1 MSDRNLDLA
10 QKIIDLALSLGADSA
25 DAVVGESA
33 SLNVS
38 CRLGQLEDTERSESR
53 DLGLRAIIGQQQA
66 FVSGTAVDAEALQR
80 LAERAVEM
88 AKATPADRYC
98 GLAPADRLA
107 KDFPA
112 LDLADDHEPS
122 AAELQTMAQETED
135 TARAMAGITNS
146 EGAGAAWGRGTTA
159 LVTSHGFAGSYSSTS
174 FSLSCSVVA
183 GTGDNMERDYAS
195 HSARHLEDLDTPETI
210 GMLTG
215 ERTVAR
221 LNPRKLESM
230 KMPIVYDTR
239 VSASL
244 LGHLSAAISGSAIA
258 RGTSFLRDA
267 MDTQIMTAGLSVID
281 EPHRARGLR
290 SAAFDGEGLS
300 PETLN
305 LVQDGVLQS
314 WLLDTTTARQLELES
329 NARAA
334 RGVGGPPSPSATNLY
349 LAAGTQ
355 AVASILRDVGEGF
368 FVTELIG
375 MGVNG
380 ATGDYSRGASGFRIE
395 NGELTYAVSEVT
407 IAGNLKDMF
416 RHMTPAD
423 DLSFRRGVNAPTV
436 LVEGMTLAG
445 L

>member
-1 MSDRNLDLA
+1 
-10 QKIIDLALSLGADSA
+10 
-25 DAVVGESA
+25 
-33 SLNVS
+33 
-38 CRLGQLEDTERSESR
+38 
-53 DLGLRAIIGQQQA
+53 
-66 FVSGTAVDAEALQR
+66 
-80 LAERAVEM
+80 
-88 AKATPADRYC
+88 
-98 GLAPADRLA
+98 
-107 KDFPA
+107 
-112 LDLADDHEPS
+112 
-122 AAELQTMAQETED
+122 
-135 TARAMAGITNS
+135 
-146 EGAGAAWGRGTTA
+146 RGTTA

-183 GTGDNMERDYAS
+183 GTGENMERDYAS
-195 HSARHLEDLDTPETI
+195 HSARHFEDLDTPETI
-210 GMLTG
+210 GTRTG
-215 ERTVAR
+215 ERTLAR

-230 KMPIVYDTR
+230 KMPVVYDTR

-267 MDTQIMTAGLSVID
+267 MGTQIMSAGLNVID
-281 EPHRARGLR
+281 EPHRLRGLR

-314 WLLDTTTARQLELES
+314 WLLDSTTARQLELES

-355 AVASILRDVGEGF
+355 DVASILGDVGEGF

-395 NGELTYAVSEVT
+395 NGELTYPVSEVT

-416 RHMTPAD
+416 GNMTPAD
-423 DLSFRRGVNAPTV
+423 DLTFRRGVNAPTV

>member
-10 QKIIDLALSLGADSA
+10 QKIIDLAMSLGADSA

-53 DLGLRAIIGQQQA
+53 ELGLRAIIGQQQA

-98 GLAPADRLA
+98 GLAPAERLA
-107 KDFPA
+107 SKLPS

-146 EGAGAAWGRGTTA
+146 EGAGAVWGRGTTA

-183 GTGDNMERDYAS
+183 GTGENMERDYAS
-195 HSARHLEDLDTPETI
+195 HSARHFEDLDTPETI
-210 GMLTG
+210 GTRTG
-215 ERTVAR
+215 ERTLAR

-230 KMPIVYDTR
+230 KMPVVYDTR

-267 MDTQIMTAGLSVID
+267 MGTQIMSAGLNVID
-281 EPHRARGLR
+281 EPHRPRGLR

-314 WLLDTTTARQLELES
+314 WLLDSTTARQLELES

-355 AVASILRDVGEGF
+355 DVAGILGDVGEGF

-395 NGELTYAVSEVT
+395 NGELTYPVSEVT

-416 RHMTPAD
+416 GNMTPAD
-423 DLSFRRGVNAPTV
+423 DLTFRRGVNAPTV

>member
-10 QKIIDLALSLGADSA
+10 QKIIDMTLAMGADSA
-25 DAVVGESA
+25 DALVGESA
-33 SLNVS
+33 SLSVS
-38 CRLGQLEDTERSESR
+38 CRLGVLEDTERSESR

-66 FVSGTAVDAEALQR
+66 FVSGTAVDADALQR

-88 AKATPADRYC
+88 AKTTPADRYC
-98 GLAPADRLA
+98 GLAPADQLA
-107 KDFPA
+107 TQLPA
-112 LDLADDHEPS
+112 LDLADTHEPS
-122 AAELQTMAQETED
+122 AADLQRMAHETED
-135 TARAMAGITNS
+135 IARAMAGITNS
-146 EGAGAAWGRGTTA
+146 EGAGASWGRGTTA

-174 FSLSCSVVA
+174 FSMSCSVVA
-183 GTGDNMERDYAS
+183 GSGDNMERDYAS
-195 HSARHLEDLDTPETI
+195 HSARHFADLDTPEEI
-210 GMLTG
+210 GTRTG
-215 ERTVAR
+215 ERTLAR
-221 LNPRKLESM
+221 LNPRKLESK
-230 KMPIVYDTR
+230 KMPIVYDPR

-244 LGHLSAAISGSAIA
+244 LGHLAAAISGSAIA

-267 MDTQIMTAGLSVID
+267 MGTQIMAPALEIID
-281 EPHRARGLR
+281 EPHRMRGLR
-290 SAAFDGEGLS
+290 SAAFDGEGLL

-314 WLLDTTTARQLELES
+314 WLLDTSTAQQLGLKS

-349 LAAGTQ
+349 LAAGTKD
-355 AVASILRDVGEGF
+355 VASLLREIGDGLL
-368 FVTELIG
+368 VTELIG

-395 NGELTYAVSEVT
+395 NGELTYPVSEVT
-407 IAGNLKDMF
+407 IAGNLKDRFLNMP
-416 RHMTPAD
+416 PAN
-423 DLSFRRGVNAPTV
+423 DLTFRRGVNAPTV